1 MAVSSALSPY
11 ISLYLP
17 ISPYISL
24 YLTVLMAVSSVAS
37 EAVSR
42 SKSSWVYTV
51 KEPSS
56 SGPPTWLGLGL
67 GLGLGLALAI
77 SD

>member
-1 MAVSSALSPY
+1 MRVGVA
-11 ISLYLP
+11 
-17 ISPYISL
+17 
-24 YLTVLMAVSSVAS
+24 VLMAVSSVAS

-56 SGPPTWLGLGL
+56 SGPPTCLGLGL
-67 GLGLGLALAI
+67 GEGRVRVRVSVMVGV
-77 SD
+77 